1 MNKEKKISMLR
12 TIVSAVIGTTVV
24 LTLPQLELYVR
35 LLIVIVSVIAF
46 HKVLAMFLIK
56 KDG

>member
-24 LTLPQLELYVR
+24 LTLPQLELYVQ
-35 LLIVIVSVIAF
+35 LLIVFVSVIAF
-46 HKVLAMFLIK
+46 NKVFDMFLIK
-56 KDG
+56 KD